1 MHMRLRLLQGAT
13 ALLYFG
19 PLLAG
24 LGGFGW
30 AVVPVFAAIFLL
42 WLVILRPH
50 LWPRVP
56 ADWAR
61 PEVLTALAAQAAVQV
76 LLVTLC
82 FGIGRGIGGVL
93 GALPPFPLMLPVAV
107 SFLSIPLCRMIRLP
121 VSGVE
126 LDELLDEA
134 LQGLSS
140 QRDEVAPEARR
151 LRVAVASRLVAE
163 LGQLPPDCP
172 EETLAAHLAAMAT
185 QAAPED
191 LRAALMDPIYD
202 GTAGAVHWRA
212 AVLHATD
219 ATVLHHLAGST
230 YAAALFRELREV
242 PLMQLFA
249 RRCRAMLAE
258 APDTAADCPD
268 LAEVQAMARAKPAA
282 AAALHDL
289 AAALGGVASGAA

>member
-1 MHMRLRLLQGAT
+1 MHTRLRLLQGAT

-30 AVVPVFAAIFLL
+30 GVVPVFAAIFLL

-50 LWPRVP
+50 LWPRFW
-56 ADWAR
+56 ADWGR
-61 PEVLTALAAQAAVQV
+61 PEALTPLAAQAAVQV

-107 SFLSIPLCRMIRLP
+107 SFLSIPLCRMIGRP
-121 VSGVE
+121 AAGVAF
-126 LDELLDEA
+126 DDLLDEA
-134 LQGLSS
+134 VLSIS
-140 QRDEVAPEARR
+140 PLRAEVAPEARR
-151 LRVAVASRLVAE
+151 LRGAVAARLVVE
-163 LGQLPPDCP
+163 LGHLPTDCP
-172 EETLAAHLAAMAT
+172 DETLVAHLVAMAT

-191 LRAALMDPIYD
+191 LRVALMDPIYD

-219 ATVLHHLAGST
+219 AGVVRHLAGST
-230 YAAALFRELREV
+230 YAAVLFRELRDV
-242 PLMQLFA
+242 PLLQLFA

-282 AAALHDL
+282 AAALEDL
-289 AAALGGVASGAA
+289 AAALGGALPGAA